1 MQLPRRSVKS
11 IQPLPSIYTTFSV
24 SNEGNSTSE
33 HSGKCLIRPIEDGIE
48 VVPIERCNVLSAPI
62 LSPDTAEK
70 ELFITSKEESRPSE
84 KPLPR
89 LPTSYWARLSL
100 KQRVLALL
108 AVSSGDSICHGAFL
122 TTHRSDLSA
131 RTETTRND
139 SSVTTQATSA
149 IARGSFA
156 VPIQLPQQQSSAC
169 LARTNESVAW
179 QCASDT
185 TFQFNILPPPMDSN
199 TTMITLGSMP
209 DMNGTIYHGHQAPN
223 VFPTELRLITGADSP
238 ERDGPVYHFW
248 STYDRIVL

>member
-24 SNEGNSTSE
+24 NNEGNTTRE

-70 ELFITSKEESRPSE
+70 ELFITPKEESGHSE

-108 AVSSGDSICHGAFL
+108 AVQIAMVLTIGLSLMAARNHASS
-122 TTHRSDLSA
+122 R
-131 RTETTRND
+131 
-139 SSVTTQATSA
+139 
-149 IARGSFA
+149 
-156 VPIQLPQQQSSAC
+156 
-169 LARTNESVAW
+169 
-179 QCASDT
+179 
-185 TFQFNILPPPMDSN
+185 
-199 TTMITLGSMP
+199 
-209 DMNGTIYHGHQAPN
+209 
-223 VFPTELRLITGADSP
+223 
-238 ERDGPVYHFW
+238 
-248 STYDRIVL
+248 

>member
-24 SNEGNSTSE
+24 SNEGNNTSE

-108 AVSSGDSICHGAFL
+108 AVQIAMVLTIGLSLMAARNHASS
-122 TTHRSDLSA
+122 R
-131 RTETTRND
+131 
-139 SSVTTQATSA
+139 
-149 IARGSFA
+149 
-156 VPIQLPQQQSSAC
+156 
-169 LARTNESVAW
+169 
-179 QCASDT
+179 
-185 TFQFNILPPPMDSN
+185 
-199 TTMITLGSMP
+199 
-209 DMNGTIYHGHQAPN
+209 
-223 VFPTELRLITGADSP
+223 
-238 ERDGPVYHFW
+238 
-248 STYDRIVL
+248 